1 MGVLEGKTALVTGGS
16 RGIGR
21 AVAERLARD
30 GALVAVAYGS
40 NAAAAE
46 ETVGAIEAAGGRAFA
61 VGADLAAPGG
71 AAALWAAYAAHPL
84 SAGGNGGD
92 GGVDVLVNNAG
103 AATFA
108 GIGSTDEETYDRV
121 HALNAKAPFF
131 VIQHGLERLR
141 DGGRIVNVT
150 GTPDL
155 ALPAILATIMA
166 KGAVNALTVS
176 LAAELA
182 PRNITVNS
190 VGPGIVE
197 TDLNAAWLA
206 DPAARAHAA
215 SRSVFDRLG
224 TPQEVADVVAFLA
237 SPDSRWVT
245 GQHLAVTGGL
255 QLSLL

>member
-1 MGVLEGKTALVTGGS
+1 MGVLKGKTALVTGGS

-21 AVAERLARD
+21 AIAERLARD
-30 GALVAVAYGS
+30 GALVAVAYGT

-46 ETVGAIEAAGGRAFA
+46 DTVGAIEAAGGRAFA
-61 VGADLAAPGG
+61 IGAELGVDGG
-71 AAALWAAYAAHPL
+71 AQALWAAYAAHPL
-84 SAGGNGGD
+84 ATE
-92 GGVDVLVNNAG
+92 GVDVLVNNAG
-103 AATFA
+103 GATFA
-108 GIGSTDEETYDRV
+108 SIGSTDEETYDRV

-131 VIQHGLERLR
+131 VIRHGLERLR

-150 GTPDL
+150 GTPDI
-155 ALPAILATIMA
+155 ALPAILATVMA

-190 VGPGIVE
+190 VGPGVVE

>member
-1 MGVLEGKTALVTGGS
+1 MGVLRGKTALVTGGS

-21 AVAERLARD
+21 AIAERLARD
-30 GALVAVAYGS
+30 GALVAVAYGH
-40 NAAAAE
+40 NEAAAK

-61 VGADLAAPGG
+61 VGAELGVPGG
-71 AAALWAAYAAHPL
+71 AEALWAAFAAHPL
-84 SAGGNGGD
+84 AIEGG

-103 AATFA
+103 TATFA

-131 VIQHGLERLR
+131 VIRHGLERLR

-150 GTPDL
+150 GTPDI
-155 ALPAILATIMA
+155 ALPAILATVMA

>member
-1 MGVLEGKTALVTGGS
+1 MGVLKGKTALVTGGS

-21 AVAERLARD
+21 AIAQRLARD
-30 GALVAVAYGS
+30 GALVAVAYGT
-40 NAAAAE
+40 NEAAAE
-46 ETVGAIEAAGGRAFA
+46 ETVGAIEEAGGRAFA
-61 VGADLAAPGG
+61 VGAELGVPGG
-71 AAALWAAYAAHPL
+71 AQALWAAYAAHPL
-84 SAGGNGGD
+84 ATEK
-92 GGVDVLVNNAG
+92 VDVLVNNAG
-103 AATFA
+103 GATFA
-108 GIGSTDEETYDRV
+108 GIASTDEETYDRV

-150 GTPDL
+150 GTPDI
-155 ALPAILATIMA
+155 ALPAILATVMA

-182 PRNITVNS
+182 PRDITVNS

-245 GQHLAVTGGL
+245 GQHLAATGGL